1 MGALEIRCKNGC
13 SESVAAVVGAL
24 EGGGFVLEGGEGYD
38 WAEDFFA
45 VWKRGG
51 FLAIS
56 FFFLFLFGLYGGEKE
71 DREGRKKNL
80 QIFMS
85 SRTLVKTVGAMK
97 NPLPPPPFPPFSC
110 CKEVPPI
117 ATVAPSSIPDL
128 IYSKIRSYCTFDT
141 CGP

>member
-1 MGALEIRCKNGC
+1 MDKVGKDRGKMKDE
-13 SESVAAVVGAL
+13 SE
-24 EGGGFVLEGGEGYD
+24 
-38 WAEDFFA
+38 
-45 VWKRGG
+45 
-51 FLAIS
+51 
-56 FFFLFLFGLYGGEKE
+56 
-71 DREGRKKNL
+71 NL

-110 CKEVPPI
+110 CKDVPPI

-128 IYSKIRSYCTFDT
+128 IYSKIRSYCTFET